1 MRRCRLE
8 NRQTGWPTK
17 SRKSGAEIFV
27 GDRGL
32 RAAYKILLK
41 NAAKGNVLCYLYP
54 FEGYRPVASLFYY
67 LRMHLSQK
75 QKEMDQRGIAALGFK
90 KSEHYEK
97 LPKDINMRFLPFP
110 LPATM
115 DTLRDR
121 LIIISWANMTGIL
134 ISSKEIADHFSDY
147 FDNVWKIA
155 RR

>member
-41 NAAKGNVLCYLYP
+41 NAAKGNVLRYLYP

-97 LPKDINMRFLPFP
+97 LPKRHQHALSALSAAGYDGHTSRQAYHHIVGKYDGHPDLFK
-110 LPATM
+110 
-115 DTLRDR
+115 RDR
-121 LIIISWANMTGIL
+121 RSLQRL
-134 ISSKEIADHFSDY
+134 L
-147 FDNVWKIA
+147 
-155 RR
+155 